1 MSPPPPRPGPRDP
14 MPAAADTLA
23 VVALLAARWAERLLA
38 GHEPPLTVTSYLAL
52 RAISA
57 EAVPAAEL
65 ARRAGVS
72 GPAVSQL
79 LAGLSEAGLI
89 QRTPVPSDRR
99 WQALALSAEGRRV
112 FQSAQLLLR
121 ERFRELLGQLPPPE
135 TDALARTLPDVAAAL
150 SGSPPPRRP
159 PPPPARHGPPAGP
172 PGPPAGPGPRRRSRP
187 SASG

>member
-1 MSPPPPRPGPRDP
+1 

-38 GHEPPLTVTSYLAL
+38 SHQPPLTVTGYLAL
-52 RAISA
+52 RAISE

-79 LAGLSEAGLI
+79 LTGLSEAGLI

-99 WQALALSAEGRRV
+99 WQALALSEDGRRV
-112 FQSAQLLLR
+112 FQSAQLQLR
-121 ERFRELLGQLPPPE
+121 ERFSELLAELPPPE
-135 TDALARTLPDVAAAL
+135 TSALARALPDVAAAL
-150 SGSPPPRRP
+150 SGRPPPRRP
-159 PPPPARHGPPAGP
+159 PPGHGPPAGP
-172 PGPPAGPGPRRRSRP
+172 SPRGRRLRPPTDR
-187 SASG
+187 